1 MWPGDGC
8 PVFGGWGHLCKQTWP
23 GVGCPIGQASLPSQG
38 QILGWFH
45 LWASPS
51 HFPVSHHPSH
61 EERACNYPFN
71 TWVPDSE
78 LISEPVLH
86 LTGPPPALLSGVIHS
101 AALQSSLFVALVFL
115 VLPFRFVSLKPLTLS
130 SNFFFLQKNNNN
142 KNPEYI
148 GTVQRRVKK
157 QRHGVAG
164 RAKDRGT
171 PEDMSQRNHRT

>member
-1 MWPGDGC
+1 M
-8 PVFGGWGHLCKQTWP
+8 GGWGHLCKQTWP
-23 GVGCPIGQASLPSQG
+23 GAGCPIGQASLPSQG
-38 QILGWFH
+38 QILGWLH

-51 HFPVSHHPSH
+51 HFPVSHHPSR

-86 LTGPPPALLSGVIHS
+86 LTGPAPSPALWCD
-101 AALQSSLFVALVFL
+101 SLCRPTEQPLCGFGFL
-115 VLPFRFVSLKPLTLS
+115 VLPFRFMSLKPLTLS

-142 KNPEYI
+142 KKNPEYK

-164 RAKDRGT
+164 GAKDRGT